1 MISTRRQSPPP
12 SLRLRFTPKSEIA
25 SMKLAIVV
33 EGREAGE
40 RSQDLRGPEY
50 REITSLTPAL
60 QKGL

>member
-1 MISTRRQSPPP
+1 
-12 SLRLRFTPKSEIA
+12 
-25 SMKLAIVV
+25 MKLAIVV
-33 EGREAGE
+33 EGRE